1 MGRNRKRIAVGL
13 SGGVDSSVTAVLLLE
28 MGYEVIGITMEIFDG
43 AIALNAPQKHA
54 CYGPGE
60 AEDVEKAASICKK
73 LHTPFHTVDLKREYR
88 EHVIHYFRSEYLA
101 GKTPNPCIVCNQK
114 LKFGFLI
121 DKAKST
127 GIDFDLFATGHYA
140 RIEKTGGR
148 YLLKQP
154 ADLSKDQT
162 YFLYSLTSEQL
173 SRTLFPLGEYTKSQV
188 RELARSRGLETAERP
203 ESQDFIA
210 GNDYSALFN
219 GIEVEKGEIV
229 DDRGNVLGTHPGIIH
244 YTVGQ
249 RRGLGIASHRPL
261 YVIKIDAENNRIVV
275 GGKQSIFSRGLIA
288 RDLNFIAVER
298 LDRPQ
303 AVDVKIRL
311 RSKAAAATVFPHG
324 NGKAKVVFRERQ
336 EAVCPGQSA
345 VFYSDDTVIGGGI
358 IENAF

>member
-1 MGRNRKRIAVGL
+1 MTKYRKKVAVGL
-13 SGGVDSSVTAVLLLE
+13 SGGVDSSVTAVLLQE

-43 AIALNAPQKHA
+43 AIAVQTSNKHA

-60 AEDVEKAASICKK
+60 KEDIEKAASICRK
-73 LHTPFHTVDLKREYR
+73 LRIPFYPVDLKREYR
-88 EHVIHYFRSEYLA
+88 ENVIHYFRSEYLA
-101 GKTPNPCIVCNQK
+101 GRTPNPCIVCNRK

-121 DKAKST
+121 HKVKST

-140 RIEKTGGR
+140 RIEKTGDR
-148 YLLKQP
+148 YLLKRP
-154 ADLSKDQT
+154 VDLSKDQT

-244 YTVGQ
+244 FTVGQ
-249 RRGLGIASHRPL
+249 RRGLGIASKRPL
-261 YVIKIDAENNRIVV
+261 YVIKIDADNNRIVV
-275 GGKQSIFSRGLIA
+275 GDRERLFSRGFIT

-298 LDRPQ
+298 FDRTRR
-303 AVDVKIRL
+303 VKVKIRL
-311 RSKAAAATVFPHG
+311 ASKATAATVFPHE
-324 NGKAKVVFRERQ
+324 NGKTKVVFSEPQ

-345 VFYSDDTVIGGGI
+345 VFYSDDTVLGGGV
-358 IENAF
+358 IETAF